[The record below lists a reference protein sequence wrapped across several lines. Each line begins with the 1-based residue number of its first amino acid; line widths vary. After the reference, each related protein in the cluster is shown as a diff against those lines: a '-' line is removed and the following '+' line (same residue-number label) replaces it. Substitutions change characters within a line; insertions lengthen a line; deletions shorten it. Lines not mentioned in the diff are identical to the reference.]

1 MHKIQIP
8 GSTAEVCRI
17 GLGGGG
23 LIGGA
28 SLRESV
34 AVFEAAYEAG
44 IRYVDVAPLYGLA
57 EDVVGNLVQSHRSDF
72 ILATKVGIARPKL
85 PGLFS
90 LVRKTLRPIALR
102 LPTVKQY
109 ALRQAQ
115 ALVTTGLFHPDQVR
129 SSLEDSLRRLKTEW
143 LDILLL
149 HEPTIGDMTPEL
161 VSELDRFV
169 SSGRVRL
176 LGTGTQEPAEHSIR
190 YGDVWQHRYAPA
202 DALPANESGLRVVHG
217 VLRYGLPLLRT
228 ATAARSAMASALSS
242 RYGFDFF
249 DPDAHPAIL
258 ATLALAADPRSV
270 LLVSS
275 RHSVRIRCC
284 VAQVNWSIAQGDTPE
299 YVDEVGAFLTG
310 DSAAAGMPSGKIAR
324 PPRDKEIL

>member
-1 MHKIQIP
+1 M
-8 GSTAEVCRI
+8 T
-17 GLGGGG
+17 
-23 LIGGA
+23 GGA
-28 SLRESV
+28 SLGESI

-44 IRYVDVAPLYGLA
+44 IRYIDVAPLYGLA
-57 EDVVGNLVQSHRSDF
+57 EDVVGNLVRSHRGDF

-90 LVRKTLRPIALR
+90 FVRKTLRPVALR
-102 LPTVKQY
+102 LPKVKQF

-143 LDILLL
+143 VDILLL
-149 HEPTIGDMTPEL
+149 HEPTTGDMTPEL
-161 VSELDRFV
+161 RRELALLA

-176 LGTGTQEPAEHSIR
+176 LGTGTQETAEHSIR
-190 YGDVWQHRYAPA
+190 YGDVWQHRYAPG
-202 DALPANESGLRVVHG
+202 DALPANRSGLRVVHG
-217 VLRYGLPLLRT
+217 ILRYGLPLLR
-228 ATAARSAMASALSS
+228 AAIADRPEMASALSS

-275 RHSVRIRCC
+275 RHSLRIRLC
-284 VAQVNWSIAQGDTPE
+284 VAQINWSIARGDTPE
-299 YVDEVGAFLTG
+299 YVANVGAFLTG
-310 DSAAAGMPSGKIAR
+310 DGCAATTAS
-324 PPRDKEIL
+324 

>member
-8 GSTAEVCRI
+8 GSAAEVCRI
-17 GLGGGG
+17 GLGGAG

-28 SLRESV
+28 SLQESIT
-34 AVFEAAYEAG
+34 VFEAAYEAG

-57 EDVVGNLVQSHRSDF
+57 EDVVGNLVRPHRGDF
-72 ILATKVGIARPKL
+72 ILSTKVGIARPKL

-90 LVRKTLRPIALR
+90 WVRKTLRPIALR
-102 LPTVKQY
+102 LPAVKQF
-109 ALRQAQ
+109 ALHQAQ
-115 ALVTTGLFHPDQVR
+115 ALVTTGLFGPDQVR

-143 LDILLL
+143 VDVLLL
-149 HEPTIGDMTPEL
+149 HEPTTGDMTPEL
-161 VSELDRFV
+161 LGELDRLV
-169 SSGRVRL
+169 SSGQVRL
-176 LGTGTQEPAEHSIR
+176 LGTGTQEPAERSIR
-190 YGDVWQHRYAPA
+190 YGDVWQHRYAPG
-202 DALPANESGLRVVHG
+202 DALPANNSGLRVVHG

-228 ATAARSAMASALSS
+228 AIAVRPATASALSR

-275 RHSVRIRCC
+275 RHSLRIRRC
-284 VAQVNWSIAQGDTPE
+284 VAQINWSIARGATPE

-310 DSAAAGMPSGKIAR
+310 DSAATATAF
-324 PPRDKEIL
+324 

>member
-1 MHKIQIP
+1 MHKVRIP

-28 SLRESV
+28 SLRESI
-34 AVFEAAYEAG
+34 ALFEAAYDAG

-57 EDVVGNLVQSHRSDF
+57 EDVVGDLVQSHRGDF

-90 LVRKTLRPIALR
+90 LVRKTLRPVALR
-102 LPTVKQY
+102 LPAVKQF

-115 ALVTTGLFHPDQVR
+115 ALVTTGLFHPHQVR
-129 SSLEDSLRRLKTEW
+129 SSLDDSLRRLKTEW
-143 LDILLL
+143 VDILLL
-149 HEPTIGDMTPEL
+149 HEPTAGDITPEL
-161 VSELDRFV
+161 LGELDRFV

-176 LGTGTQEPAEHSIR
+176 LGTGTQEPAERSIR
-190 YGDVWQHRYAPA
+190 YGDVWQHRYAPG
-202 DALPANESGLRVVHG
+202 DALPANKSGLRVIHG

-228 ATAARSAMASALSS
+228 AIATRSAMASALSS

-258 ATLALAADPRSV
+258 ATLGLAADPSSV

-275 RHSVRIRCC
+275 RHPLRVKRCA
-284 VAQVNWSIAQGDTPE
+284 AQIDWSIARGDTPD
-299 YVDEVGAFLTG
+299 YVDKVGAFLTG
-310 DSAAAGMPSGKIAR
+310 DSAGAATAC
-324 PPRDKEIL
+324 

>member
-8 GSTAEVCRI
+8 GSAAEVCRI
-17 GLGGGG
+17 GLGGAG

-28 SLRESV
+28 SLRESIT
-34 AVFEAAYEAG
+34 VFEAAYEAG

-57 EDVVGNLVQSHRSDF
+57 EDVVGNLVRPHRGDF
-72 ILATKVGIARPKL
+72 ILSTKVGIARPKL

-90 LVRKTLRPIALR
+90 WVRKTLRPIALR
-102 LPTVKQY
+102 LPAVKQF

-115 ALVTTGLFHPDQVR
+115 ALVTTGLFGPDQVR

-143 LDILLL
+143 VDVLLL
-149 HEPTIGDMTPEL
+149 HEPTTGDMTPEL
-161 VSELDRFV
+161 LTELDRLV
-169 SSGRVRL
+169 SSGQARL
-176 LGTGTQEPAEHSIR
+176 LGTGTQEPAERSIR
-190 YGDVWQHRYAPA
+190 YGDVWQHRYAPG
-202 DALPANESGLRVVHG
+202 DALPANNSGLRVVHG
-217 VLRYGLPLLRT
+217 VLRHGLPLLRT
-228 ATAARSAMASALSS
+228 AIAVRPATASALSR

-275 RHSVRIRCC
+275 RHSLRIRRC
-284 VAQVNWSIAQGDTPE
+284 VAQINWSIARGATPE

-310 DSAAAGMPSGKIAR
+310 DSAATTTAF
-324 PPRDKEIL
+324 

>member
-1 MHKIQIP
+1 MHKVKIP
-8 GSTAEVCRI
+8 GSAAEVCRI
-17 GLGGGG
+17 GLGAGG

-28 SLRESV
+28 NLRESI

-57 EDVVGNLVQSHRSDF
+57 EDVVGDLVHSYRDDF

-90 LVRKTLRPIALR
+90 LVRKTLRPVALR
-102 LPTVKQY
+102 LPAVKEL

-115 ALVTTGLFHPDQVR
+115 ALVTTGLFHPNQVR

-143 LDILLL
+143 VDVLLL
-149 HEPTIGDMTPEL
+149 HEPTTGDMTPEL
-161 VSELDRFV
+161 LGELDRFV

-176 LGTGTQEPAEHSIR
+176 LGTGTQEPAENSIR
-190 YGDVWQHRYAPA
+190 YGDVWQHRYAPG
-202 DALPANESGLRVVHG
+202 DSLPANNSVLRVVHG
-217 VLRYGLPLLRT
+217 VLRYGLPLLQT
-228 ATAARSAMASALSS
+228 AIAARPATASALSG
-242 RYGFDFF
+242 RYGYDFF

-275 RHSVRIRCC
+275 RHSVRIRHCL
-284 VAQVNWSIAQGDTPE
+284 ARINWSIARGDTPD
-299 YVDEVGAFLTG
+299 YVDKIGAFLSG
-310 DSAAAGMPSGKIAR
+310 DSAAEANAC
-324 PPRDKEIL
+324 

>member
-1 MHKIQIP
+1 MHKAQIP
-8 GSTAEVCRI
+8 GSPVEVCRI

-57 EDVVGNLVQSHRSDF
+57 EDVVGKCVQSHRGEF

-85 PGLFS
+85 TGLFS

-102 LPTVKQY
+102 FPTIKQF
-109 ALRQAQ
+109 ALRQTQ
-115 ALVTTGLFHPDQVR
+115 TLVTTGLFHPDQVR

-143 LDILLL
+143 VDVLLL
-149 HEPTIGDMTPEL
+149 HEPTTGDMTPEL
-161 VSELDRFV
+161 VKELDRLV

-190 YGDVWQHRYAPA
+190 YGDVWQHRYAPG
-202 DALPANESGLRVVHG
+202 DAMPANCSGLRVVHG
-217 VLRYGLPLLRT
+217 VLRHGLPLLRT
-228 ATAARSAMASALSS
+228 AIAAHPATASALSS
-242 RYGFDFF
+242 RYGFDFL

-258 ATLALAADPRSV
+258 ATLALAADPRSL

-275 RHSVRIRCC
+275 RHPLRIRRC
-284 VAQVNWSIAQGDTPE
+284 VAQVDWSIVRGNSPE
-299 YVDEVGAFLTG
+299 YVHEVSAFLTRER
-310 DSAAAGMPSGKIAR
+310 AAAATAN
-324 PPRDKEIL
+324 

>member
-8 GSTAEVCRI
+8 GSAAPVCRI

-28 SLRESV
+28 SLRESI
-34 AVFEAAYEAG
+34 AVFDAAYDAG

-57 EDVVGNLVQSHRSDF
+57 EDVVGNLVQSHRGGF

-90 LVRKTLRPIALR
+90 FVRKTLRPIARR
-102 LPTVKQY
+102 LPAVKQF
-109 ALRQAQ
+109 ALRQTQ

-129 SSLEDSLRRLKTEW
+129 ASLEDSLGRLKTEW
-143 LDILLL
+143 IDVLLL
-149 HEPTIGDMTPEL
+149 HEPTTADMTPEL
-161 VSELDRFV
+161 IRELDQFV

-190 YGDVWQHRYAPA
+190 YGDVWQHRYAPG
-202 DALPANESGLRVVHG
+202 DALPACSGLRVVHG
-217 VLRYGLPLLRT
+217 VLRHGLPLLRT
-228 ATAARSAMASALSS
+228 AIAAHPTTASALSS

-258 ATLALAADPRSV
+258 ATLALAGDPRSL

-275 RHSVRIRCC
+275 RHSLRIRRC
-284 VAQVNWSIAQGDTPE
+284 VAQIDWSIARGDTTE
-299 YVDEVGAFLTG
+299 YIHEVVAFLTG
-310 DSAAAGMPSGKIAR
+310 DSAEAAIAH
-324 PPRDKEIL
+324 

>member
-8 GSTAEVCRI
+8 GSAAEVCRI
-17 GLGGGG
+17 GLGGAG

-28 SLRESV
+28 SLQESIT
-34 AVFEAAYEAG
+34 VFEAAYEAG

-57 EDVVGNLVQSHRSDF
+57 EDVVGNLVRPHRGDF
-72 ILATKVGIARPKL
+72 ILSTKVGIARPKL

-90 LVRKTLRPIALR
+90 WVRKTLRPIALR
-102 LPTVKQY
+102 LPAVKQF
-109 ALRQAQ
+109 ALHQAQ
-115 ALVTTGLFHPDQVR
+115 ALVTTGLFGPDQVR

-143 LDILLL
+143 VDVLLL
-149 HEPTIGDMTPEL
+149 HEPTTGDMTPEL
-161 VSELDRFV
+161 LGELDRLV
-169 SSGRVRL
+169 SSGQVRL
-176 LGTGTQEPAEHSIR
+176 LGTGTQEPAERSIR
-190 YGDVWQHRYAPA
+190 YGDVWQHRYAPG
-202 DALPANESGLRVVHG
+202 DALPANNSGLRVVHG

-228 ATAARSAMASALSS
+228 AIAVRPATASALSR

-275 RHSVRIRCC
+275 RHSLRIRRC
-284 VAQVNWSIAQGDTPE
+284 VAQINWSIARGATPG

-310 DSAAAGMPSGKIAR
+310 DGVAAATAC
-324 PPRDKEIL
+324 

>member
-8 GSTAEVCRI
+8 GLDAAVCRI

-28 SLRESV
+28 SLRESI
-34 AVFEAAYEAG
+34 AVFEAAYDAG

-57 EDVVGNLVQSHRSDF
+57 EDVVGDLVQPHRSAF

-90 LVRKTLRPIALR
+90 FLRKTLRPIALR
-102 LPTVKQY
+102 LPAVKRF
-109 ALRQAQ
+109 ALHQTQ
-115 ALVTTGLFHPDQVR
+115 ALVTTGLFRPDQVR

-143 LDILLL
+143 VDVLLL
-149 HEPTIGDMTPEL
+149 HEPTTGDMTPEL
-161 VSELDRFV
+161 IRELDRLV

-176 LGTGTQEPAEHSIR
+176 LGTGTHKPAEHSLR
-190 YGDVWQHRYAPA
+190 YGDVWQHRYAPG
-202 DALPANESGLRVVHG
+202 DALPTYSGLRVIHG
-217 VLRYGLPLLRT
+217 VLRHGLPLLRT
-228 ATAARSAMASALSS
+228 SVAAHPAVARDLSS
-242 RYGFDFF
+242 RYGYDFV

-258 ATLALAADPRSV
+258 ATLALAADPCSL

-275 RHSVRIRCC
+275 RHPLRIRRC
-284 VAQVNWSIAQGDTPE
+284 VTQIDWSIARGDMAE
-299 YVDEVGAFLTG
+299 YVHEVGAFLTG
-310 DSAAAGMPSGKIAR
+310 KRVLEPSASSQ
-324 PPRDKEIL
+324 

>member
-8 GSTAEVCRI
+8 GSAAEVCRI
-17 GLGGGG
+17 GLGGAG

-28 SLRESV
+28 SLQESIT
-34 AVFEAAYEAG
+34 VFEAAYEAG

-57 EDVVGNLVQSHRSDF
+57 EDVVGNLVRPHRGDF
-72 ILATKVGIARPKL
+72 ILSTKVGIARPKL

-90 LVRKTLRPIALR
+90 WVRKTLRPIALR
-102 LPTVKQY
+102 LPAVKQF
-109 ALRQAQ
+109 ALHQAQ
-115 ALVTTGLFHPDQVR
+115 ALVTTGLFGPDQVR

-143 LDILLL
+143 VDVLLL
-149 HEPTIGDMTPEL
+149 HEPTTGDMTPEL
-161 VSELDRFV
+161 LTELDRLV
-169 SSGRVRL
+169 SSGQVRL

-190 YGDVWQHRYAPA
+190 YGDVWQHRYAPG
-202 DALPANESGLRVVHG
+202 DALPANNSGLRVVHG
-217 VLRYGLPLLRT
+217 VLRYGVPLLRT
-228 ATAARSAMASALSS
+228 AIAVRPATASALSR

-275 RHSVRIRCC
+275 RHSLRIRRC
-284 VAQVNWSIAQGDTPE
+284 VAQINWSIARGATPG

-310 DSAAAGMPSGKIAR
+310 DGVAAATAC
-324 PPRDKEIL
+324 

>member
-1 MHKIQIP
+1 MHKVQIP
-8 GSTAEVCRI
+8 GSANEVCRI

-28 SLRESV
+28 SLRESI

-57 EDVVGNLVQSHRSDF
+57 EDVVGDRLQSRRGDVV
-72 ILATKVGIARPKL
+72 LATKVGIARPRL
-85 PGLFS
+85 SGLSS
-90 LVRKTLRPIALR
+90 LLRKTLRPVALR
-102 LPTVKQY
+102 LPAVKQF

-115 ALVTTGLFHPDQVR
+115 SLVTTGLFHPDQVR

-143 LDILLL
+143 IDVLLL
-149 HEPTIGDMTPEL
+149 HEPTTTDMTPEL
-161 VSELDRFV
+161 LGELDRFV
-169 SSGRVRL
+169 SLGRVRL
-176 LGTGTQEPAEHSIR
+176 LGTGTQAPAEHSIR
-190 YGDVWQHRYAPA
+190 YGDVWQHRYAPG
-202 DALPANESGLRVVHG
+202 DALPANKSGLRVVHG

-228 ATAARSAMASALSS
+228 AIAARSGTASALSS

-275 RHSVRIRCC
+275 RHSVRIRSCI
-284 VAQVNWSIAQGDTPE
+284 AQINWSIARGDMPE
-299 YVDEVGAFLTG
+299 YVGTVGAFLTG
-310 DSAAAGMPSGKIAR
+310 ESAVGATAG
-324 PPRDKEIL
+324 

>member
-1 MHKIQIP
+1 MHKVRLP
-8 GSTAEVCRI
+8 GSAAEVCRI

-28 SLRESV
+28 NLRQSI

-44 IRYVDVAPLYGLA
+44 IRYIDVAPLYGLA
-57 EDVVGNLVQSHRSDF
+57 EDVVGNLVQSYRGDF

-90 LVRKTLRPIALR
+90 LLRKTLRPIALR
-102 LPTVKQY
+102 LPTVKQF

-143 LDILLL
+143 VDVLLL
-149 HEPTIGDMTPEL
+149 HEPRTGDMTPEL
-161 VSELDRFV
+161 LGELDRLI
-169 SSGRVRL
+169 SSQQVRL
-176 LGTGTQEPAEHSIR
+176 LGTGTQQPAEQSIR
-190 YGDVWQHRYAPA
+190 YGDVWQHRYAPG
-202 DALPANESGLRVVHG
+202 DALPVNYSGLRVLHG
-217 VLRYGLPLLRT
+217 VLRYGLPLVQT
-228 ATAARSAMASALSS
+228 AIATRPATASALSN
-242 RYGFDFF
+242 RYGYDFF

-270 LLVSS
+270 LLLSS
-275 RHSVRIRCC
+275 RHPIRIGRC
-284 VAQVNWSIAQGDTPE
+284 VSQINWSIARGDSPD
-299 YVDEVGAFLTG
+299 YVDNVNGLLTG
-310 DSAAAGMPSGKIAR
+310 HGAAEAPTR
-324 PPRDKEIL
+324 

>member
-1 MHKIQIP
+1 MHKVQIP
-8 GSTAEVCRI
+8 GSAAEVCRI

-28 SLRESV
+28 SLRESI

-57 EDVVGNLVQSHRSDF
+57 EDVVGNLVRSHRSDF

-90 LVRKTLRPIALR
+90 LVRKTLHPIALR
-102 LPTVKQY
+102 LPTVKQF

-115 ALVTTGLFHPDQVR
+115 ALVTTGQFHPDQVR

-143 LDILLL
+143 VDILLL
-149 HEPTIGDMTPEL
+149 HEPTAGDMTPEL
-161 VSELDRFV
+161 LRELDRFV

-176 LGTGTQEPAEHSIR
+176 LGTGTQEPADHSIR
-190 YGDVWQHRYAPA
+190 YGDVWQHRYAPG
-202 DALPANESGLRVVHG
+202 DALPANKSGLRVAHG

-228 ATAARSAMASALSS
+228 AIAARPARASALSS
-242 RYGFDFF
+242 RYGF
-249 DPDAHPAIL
+249 
-258 ATLALAADPRSV
+258 R
-270 LLVSS
+270 LL
-275 RHSVRIRCC
+275 
-284 VAQVNWSIAQGDTPE
+284 
-299 YVDEVGAFLTG
+299 
-310 DSAAAGMPSGKIAR
+310 
-324 PPRDKEIL
+324 

>member
-8 GSTAEVCRI
+8 GRAAAVCRI

-28 SLRESV
+28 SLRESI
-34 AVFEAAYEAG
+34 AVFEAAYDAG

-57 EDVVGNLVQSHRSDF
+57 EDVVGNLVQPHRGDF

-85 PGLFS
+85 PSLFS
-90 LVRKTLRPIALR
+90 FVRKTLRPVTLR
-102 LPTVKQY
+102 VPAVKQF
-109 ALRQAQ
+109 AQ
-115 ALVTTGLFHPDQVR
+115 RRAKAFVTTGLFRPDQVR

-143 LDILLL
+143 VDVLLL
-149 HEPTIGDMTPEL
+149 HEPTTGDMTPEL
-161 VSELDRFV
+161 IRELDRLV

-176 LGTGTQEPAEHSIR
+176 LGTGTQEPAEHSIH
-190 YGDVWQHRYAPA
+190 YGDVWQHRYAPG
-202 DALPANESGLRVVHG
+202 DALPANCSGLRVLHG
-217 VLRYGLPLLRT
+217 VLRQGLPLLRT
-228 ATAARSAMASALSS
+228 AIAARPATASVLSS

-258 ATLALAADPRSV
+258 ATLALAADPRSM

-275 RHSVRIRCC
+275 RHSLRIRRC
-284 VAQVNWSIAQGDTPE
+284 VAQIDWSIARGDTPE
-299 YVDEVGAFLTG
+299 YVHEVGAFLTG
-310 DSAAAGMPSGKIAR
+310 DSAEAATAH
-324 PPRDKEIL
+324 